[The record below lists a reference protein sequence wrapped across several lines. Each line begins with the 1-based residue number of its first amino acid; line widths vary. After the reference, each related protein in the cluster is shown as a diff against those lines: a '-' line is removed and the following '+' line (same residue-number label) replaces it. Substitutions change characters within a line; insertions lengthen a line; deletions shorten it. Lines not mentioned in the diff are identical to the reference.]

1 MVRSD
6 KLKEEDLLMAMNRG
20 DFYASNGVELE
31 EVTFENGTLSIKVKA
46 QANVQYRTQF
56 IGTLKG
62 AVLDGQPVLD
72 KDGQPVVV
80 SRTYGADVGQVLN
93 EVDGANPIYKM
104 NGREL
109 YVRAKVISTK
119 AHPNPAEK
127 GDMETAWTQPVVP
140 LAK

>member
-6 KLKEEDLLMAMNRG
+6 KLNEEDLLMAMNRG

-31 EVTFENGTLSIKVKA
+31 DVTFENGTLSIKVKA
-46 QANVQYRTQF
+46 QPNVQYRTQF

-62 AVLDGQPVLD
+62 AGLEGKPVLD
-72 KDGQPVVV
+72 KDGQPVLV
-80 SRTYGADVGQVLN
+80 SRSYGDDIGQVLN
-93 EVDGANPIYKM
+93 EVDGANPTYKL

-119 AHPNPAEK
+119 PHPNPAEK
-127 GDMETAWTQPVVP
+127 GDMETAWTQPVMP
-140 LAK
+140 LSK